1 MKHFS
6 IVFLCLL
13 ISCALYA
20 QEPARKALIGATG
33 KFNEKGMQVDSIVKG
48 STMNAA
54 GLQKDDIITAINTQP
69 LKDNTAFNSVASGIR
84 AGDEVIITYIRNG
97 KQKTKKVKAVMRPHE
112 TSDIADVY
120 YEWVPYGKC
129 KLRAITRK
137 PKNKTNA
144 PAVLLVPGYNCG
156 TVENYMSGIYKNLVT
171 EWLKNGYVVVT
182 VEKSGM
188 GDSYNCSPCSQVDLA
203 TDIQTFDAGYRYMEA
218 LPYVDKNNLFI
229 WGHSMGGVIAPEL
242 ARNHNPKGVIAF
254 ATVFRPWAEFLP
266 EMHRVQFP
274 LDGHSFEKTE
284 QDVRLI
290 HRIYD
295 EFFTDKKSVQQLYNE
310 TPEYRDMLVREFG
323 YKKGNE
329 DLWGRHYRFWQ
340 QIDSLDMAAAWSDV
354 KCPVLSVFGGA
365 DFIACSELE
374 HQLIT
379 RTVNSV
385 RPGNCTHITIPDLD
399 HLILRN
405 NNWEEAYNTFNDR
418 SSWPEKYHTG
428 FPVTVTKWMNEQVAK
443 P

>member
-1 MKHFS
+1 MKQFPATL
-6 IVFLCLL
+6 LCLF
-13 ISCALYA
+13 ISYISLA
-20 QEPARKALIGATG
+20 QEPARKAIIGVTG
-33 KFNEKGMQVDSIVKG
+33 SFSEKGMLVDSVAKHGTIH
-48 STMNAA
+48 AA
-54 GLQKDDIITAINTQP
+54 GITKGDIITVINAQSIT
-69 LKDNTAFNSVASGIR
+69 DNASFNNISSGIR
-84 AGDEVIITYIRNG
+84 GGDEVTIAYTRNG
-97 KQKTKKVKAVMRPHE
+97 KEKTKNIKAIARPKE

-120 YEWVPYGKC
+120 YEWVSFGKC
-129 KLRAITRK
+129 KLRTIIRR
-137 PKNKTNA
+137 PKNKINA

-156 TVENYMSGIYKNLVT
+156 SVENYMSGIYKNLIN
-171 EWLKNGYVVVT
+171 EWIKNGYVVVT
-182 VEKSGM
+182 IEKSGM

-218 LPYVDKNNLFI
+218 LPYVDKKNLFI
-229 WGHSMGGVIAPEL
+229 WGHSMGGLIGPEL

-295 EFFTDKKSVQQLYNE
+295 EFFTDKKSVEQLYSE
-310 TPEYRDMLVREFG
+310 HPEYRDMLVREFG

-340 QIDSLDMAAAWSDV
+340 QIDSLDMAAAWSNV

-365 DFIACSELE
+365 DYIACSELE

-379 RTVNSV
+379 RTVNSI

-405 NNWEEAYNTFNDR
+405 NDWIEAYNTFNKR
-418 SSWPEKYHTG
+418 ASWPGKYHTG
-428 FPVTVTKWMNEQVAK
+428 FPVTVTQWMNEQLVK